1 MVGTMRC
8 DSEKDGQLGLIDIS
22 CLLQKEKPISK
33 PNLSPDRG
41 LQLILVKPKSLVVAG
56 HQRRITYIIVDS
68 DLSVKSSGEYVPAPC
83 THCPSMGLGYT
94 SEIPKRKF

>member
-56 HQRRITYIIVDS
+56 HQTPFYESYRFCK
-68 DLSVKSSGEYVPAPC
+68 SVYGKCEEVC
-83 THCPSMGLGYT
+83 
-94 SEIPKRKF
+94 EI